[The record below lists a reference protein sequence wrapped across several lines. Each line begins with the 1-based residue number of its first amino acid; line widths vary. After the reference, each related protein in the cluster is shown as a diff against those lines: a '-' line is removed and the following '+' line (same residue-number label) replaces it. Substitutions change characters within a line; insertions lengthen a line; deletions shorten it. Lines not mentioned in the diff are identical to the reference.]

1 MLVVPLAQALL
12 MRAQPVGTSA
22 GKVETLRSVRLPRPM
37 AAEVAEQALV
47 LLRLVLAVVAEAS
60 VRRALLHPY
69 QVQMAQEAE
78 VVALPPQA
86 SML

>member
-1 MLVVPLAQALL
+1 MLAGRAGILRSARLPQPTAAVVVVQAL
-12 MRAQPVGTSA
+12 
-22 GKVETLRSVRLPRPM
+22 
-37 AAEVAEQALV
+37 AL
-47 LLRLVLAVVAEAS
+47 LQQVLAVVAEAS
-60 VRRALLHPY
+60 VRRALLHPH